1 MLNPAAPL
9 PLHRKS
15 LHTLLLF
22 LAAFTLSTPLVS
34 CGDGPKAKGK
44 TFGHVNKKEAI
55 SLGVIASETN
65 IDSAEKKYL
74 GKEFTFKDLLPGSPD
89 PISDDYSSRNK
100 CGFEFYSRDMKV
112 TLTAWINTQPRWDG
126 GNREWK
132 RYLPYDKVT
141 SSEALK
147 MNIDVCSSQQD
158 AACTNQYDS
167 LVGSKVYMPTK
178 SICNFAPENLYA
190 SGRIAEIRKYET
202 KSGSE
207 WKVILITTGI
217 AN

>member
-1 MLNPAAPL
+1 M
-9 PLHRKS
+9 
-15 LHTLLLF
+15 LF
-22 LAAFTLSTPLVS
+22 LAAFTLFTPLVS

-44 TFGHVNKKEAI
+44 TFGHVNMKEAI
-55 SLGVIASETN
+55 SLGVIADETN

-74 GKEFTFKDLLPGSPD
+74 GKEFTFKNLVPGSPD
-89 PISDDYSSRNK
+89 PINDDYSSRNK

-112 TLTAWINTQPRWDG
+112 TLTTWFNTPPRWDG

-132 RYLPYDKVT
+132 RYLPHDKVAY
-141 SSEALK
+141 SEVLK

-158 AACTNQYDS
+158 AACTNQADS
-167 LVGSKVYMPTK
+167 LCGWKVSFPTK
-178 SICNFAPENLYA
+178 NKCNFAPENLYA
-190 SGRIAEIRKYET
+190 SGIIAEIRKYES